1 MLESQEKE
9 WIEDEVISRRMP
21 QILAEVRSKFPDED
35 FSEFEEKAKNNLIPN
50 PFLLEK
56 KNKDSLIVLS
66 GLIHKEYALILLIGI
81 MGVKVTEDGKA
92 VIMEEN
98 REIDVTSDVLN
109 IIPQLTSACAL
120 SIKNL
125 SVLEDYIEEIGEMLN
140 ILALAIYL
148 SVALKSPSV
157 LEKVLL
163 MVAYTISNARNEKV
177 REMIREKTVKELR
190 ELGFEDLAE
199 TFTKMAK

>member
-1 MLESQEKE
+1 
-9 WIEDEVISRRMP
+9 
-21 QILAEVRSKFPDED
+21 
-35 FSEFEEKAKNNLIPN
+35 
-50 PFLLEK
+50 
-56 KNKDSLIVLS
+56 
-66 GLIHKEYALILLIGI
+66 
-81 MGVKVTEDGKA
+81 
-92 VIMEEN
+92 MEEN

-125 SVLEDYIEEIGEMLN
+125 SVLEDYIEDIGEILN
-140 ILALAIYL
+140 IMALAIYL

-163 MVAYTISNARNEKV
+163 MVAYAITNTKNDKV
-177 REMIREKTVKELR
+177 REMVKERTIKELR

-199 TFTKMAK
+199 TFTKIAG